1 MIAEADLRLRGA
13 GELLGTRQSGLA
25 MLKFADLARDMRLVE
40 AARAD
45 AQQLLASG
53 EYLQWPLAEEVC
65 RKSELLES

>member
-1 MIAEADLRLRGA
+1 
-13 GELLGTRQSGLA
+13 

-53 EYLQWPLAEEVC
+53 EYLQWPLAEEVR